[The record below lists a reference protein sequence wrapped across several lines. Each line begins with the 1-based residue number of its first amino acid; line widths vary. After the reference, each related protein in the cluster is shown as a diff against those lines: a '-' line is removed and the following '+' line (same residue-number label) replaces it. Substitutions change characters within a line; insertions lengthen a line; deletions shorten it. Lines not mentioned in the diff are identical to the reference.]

1 MGYAGHPAFCSDA
14 EIRRMATP
22 AAVGRC
28 MKLLAILLG
37 VSMSLSAAN
46 YFVTVVGLGGAP
58 EYDTQFAKWASDLD
72 KQLET
77 GGPDVH
83 VIALGSTA
91 STRAKVTET
100 LARLSTELNPDDA
113 FGLFLIGHGTFD
125 GDEYKLNLPGP
136 DMTGHELAALINKVP
151 AKRQLVVNMTSCSGA
166 SFGVLSRKDRV
177 VITATKSGT
186 EKNAP
191 VFARYWVDALRDP
204 AADADKN
211 GTVSAL
217 EAFTYAQRKTAAYFE
232 SEKLLATEHSMIA
245 DNGKSDGVRTI
256 SLADREGA
264 LAAAFPL
271 IRPASAIAEQREPG
285 EAETGRT
292 ERRSR
297 SQNRPPEVS
306 ESSTR
311 ARGIQAATECLA
323 SRFGTYPGGNRSMMR
338 RFLPLLLVLGAGI
351 GAANAASPWN
361 DCRALE
367 RHGKRAGSEG
377 LLRAARASV
386 RRPVQ
391 SRGLPGTSAIR

>member
-1 MGYAGHPAFCSDA
+1 M
-14 EIRRMATP
+14 R
-22 AAVGRC
+22 
-28 MKLLAILLG
+28 LLGILL
-37 VSMSLSAAN
+37 SASISLSAAN

-58 EYDTQFAKWASDLD
+58 EYDTQFAKWASDLN
-72 KQLET
+72 KELEA

-83 VIALGSTA
+83 AVTLGSA
-91 STRAKVTET
+91 SATRAKLTET
-100 LARLSTELNPDDA
+100 LAKLTGELNADDA

-136 DMTGHELAALINKVP
+136 DMTAHELAALINKVP

-166 SFGVLSRKDRV
+166 SFSVLSRKDRV

-217 EAFTYAQRKTAAYFE
+217 EAFTYSQRKTAAYFE

-245 DNGKSDGVRTI
+245 DNGRSDGLRTV

-271 IRPASAIAEQREPG
+271 LRPESASAKSAGPEKQKLVAHKEDL
-285 EAETGRT
+285 EAKIDRLKY
-292 ERRSR
+292 
-297 SQNRPPEVS
+297 QKAALAPEVY
-306 ESSTR
+306 R
-311 ARGIQAATECLA
+311 QQLNA
-323 SRFGTYPGGNRSMMR
+323 
-338 RFLPLLLVLGAGI
+338 LLLDL
-351 GAANAASPWN
+351 
-361 DCRALE
+361 
-367 RHGKRAGSEG
+367 
-377 LLRAARASV
+377 ARTQADID
-386 RRPVQ
+386 R
-391 SRGLPGTSAIR
+391 